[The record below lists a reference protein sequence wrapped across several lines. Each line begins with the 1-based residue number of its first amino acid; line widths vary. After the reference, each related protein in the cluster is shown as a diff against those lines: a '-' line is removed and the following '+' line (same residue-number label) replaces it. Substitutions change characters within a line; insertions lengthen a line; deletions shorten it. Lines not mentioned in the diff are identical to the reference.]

1 MKYLVLMVFTL
12 VSLNAMAQH
21 SRPQPPP
28 GSIPGHDQ
36 LPPRPPGGWPDDG
49 GWNRPHGGGHHHG
62 SSCAPEVVEG
72 NVAAT
77 QRVLSALAASPEFAS
92 ASQFKT
98 VVNEIS
104 AVRGDDA
111 RVARYFGLIGID
123 SHDSAAIADFV
134 GAREVRGTWL
144 MSLEKST
151 GVTSAQADLVAS
163 RLQKALRGDL
173 Q

>member
-1 MKYLVLMVFTL
+1 MKHLVLMVFTL
-12 VSLNAMAQH
+12 VSLTAVAQH

-36 LPPRPPGGWPDDG
+36 LPPKPPGGWPDD

-77 QRVLSALAASPEFAS
+77 QRVLSSLAASPEFAS
-92 ASQFKT
+92 ASRFKT
-98 VVNEIS
+98 VINEIA
-104 AVRGDDA
+104 AVRGDEA
-111 RVARYFGLIGID
+111 RVARYFSLIGID
-123 SHDSAAIADFV
+123 SRDSAAIADFI
-134 GAREVRGTWL
+134 GAREVRSAWL
-144 MSLEKST
+144 ASLEAAT
-151 GVTSAQADLVAS
+151 DVTPAQADLIAS
-163 RLQKALRGDL
+163 RLQTALRGDL